1 MPPEQIARNAHFFSQ
16 RYFLLAGPTPPP
28 YYWGRCTV
36 NEKKRNPRMSQ
47 IPYPHLEESLG
58 FLVNRAARA
67 MAQSLRREMLADG
80 RDITAEQWALLCLLW
95 RSDGLTQQEI
105 ADASFKDKA
114 SITRI
119 VNGMEKRHLIVRIH
133 DRDDRRSNRIFLTRD
148 GRELRDVL
156 VPIADVVLRQATRGF
171 SDREVAILKKQLDRI
186 YANLGDLAD
195 DNR

>member
-1 MPPEQIARNAHFFSQ
+1 
-16 RYFLLAGPTPPP
+16 
-28 YYWGRCTV
+28 
-36 NEKKRNPRMSQ
+36 MSQ